1 MKLIEVPVFNDDGS
15 IRFTQEV
22 NPTEAQTLLTFAL
35 NFLTS
40 TGLAAQM
47 GIAVPDDDV
56 LEDFEP
62 EGPPN

>member
-1 MKLIEVPVFNDDGS
+1 MKIIETPVYNDDGS

-22 NPTEAQTLLTFAL
+22 TPAEAQTLLAFAL
-35 NFLTS
+35 NFLIS

-47 GIAVPDDDV
+47 GIATPDEEL